1 MLEIETGAPRTAVEL
16 ASELGPLA
24 LRLGPG
30 GSEETFAGAVLGL
43 ARLGAGEPGAA
54 GEVDAAVA
62 RLDQIDARYLMPEV
76 LNVSAQMEY
85 ARGDLARA
93 RVQAEQA
100 LTLAVSV
107 DRPLEAGRAHAV
119 LACVAARRGSREDAI
134 GHIDAAKDAG
144 NDQLTAGAD
153 AWLRNA
159 QRMLAPQSG

>member
-1 MLEIETGAPRTAVEL
+1 
-16 ASELGPLA
+16 
-24 LRLGPG
+24 
-30 GSEETFAGAVLGL
+30 
-43 ARLGAGEPGAA
+43 
-54 GEVDAAVA
+54 
-62 RLDQIDARYLMPEV
+62 
-76 LNVSAQMEY
+76 
-85 ARGDLARA
+85 
-93 RVQAEQA
+93 VQAEQA

-119 LACVAARRGSREDAI
+119 LACVAARHGSREDAV